1 MKKIILRTL
10 RSLETMGALAL
21 LLLFL
26 QPAAAETAPFP
37 DNTLPSAAKLA
48 DMPSA
53 VLPSSEHDLRFAPV
67 PNGDGTGRD
76 NGVVGA
82 IPVRDWLWGIVLGC
96 LAYGLYGRKNV

>member
-26 QPAAAETAPFP
+26 QLAAAETAPFP
-37 DNTLPSAAKLA
+37 DNTLPSTMTLA

-53 VLPSSEHDLRFAPV
+53 VLPSSEHDLRFAPT

-82 IPVRDWLWGIVLGC
+82 ISVGDWLWGIVLGC
-96 LAYGLYGRKNV
+96 LAYGLYCRKNV